1 MSRLRDRAGK
11 GGKGCLVTIVILVV
25 AAYLG
30 ARLIPPWMHYE
41 QFQDEMRADAR
52 FGTTLSDSTIRM
64 RLVAQADTLG
74 LPSDARRIVIRRHG
88 GRPPTITISA
98 DYSEKIALPIFG
110 IKLLHFKPKA
120 EEPL

>member
-1 MSRLRDRAGK
+1 MNRLRDRAGK
-11 GGKGCLVTIVILVV
+11 GGIGCLGTIVMTVLVI
-25 AAYLG
+25 YFG
-30 ARLIPPWMHYE
+30 ARFIPPWMHYQ
-41 QFQDEMRADAR
+41 QFQDEMRSDAR
-52 FGTTLSDSTIRM
+52 FGTTLTDSIIRI

-74 LPSDARRIVIRRHG
+74 LPPEAKRIVIRRRG

-98 DYSEKIALPIFG
+98 DYTERVDLPIFG

>member
-1 MSRLRDRAGK
+1 MFL
-11 GGKGCLVTIVILVV
+11 LIV
-25 AAYLG
+25 YFG
-30 ARLIPPWMHYE
+30 ARFIPPWMHYQ
-41 QFQDEMRADAR
+41 QFRDEMRSDAR
-52 FGTTLSDSTIRM
+52 FGTTLTDSVIRI

-74 LPSDARRIVIRRHG
+74 LPPEAKRIVIRRRG

-98 DYSEKIALPIFG
+98 EYIVKINLPIFG